1 MCVIACNLG
10 LVTSMSSIHSK
21 KLEIYFQASAG
32 FSATAF
38 IKEELDD
45 VSEEASLPEAESDST
60 AVATEMTG
68 EGEEGKEVWGNK
80 DSSHITSVAVTVE
93 DSKTLDRQAVSIRSG
108 H

>member
-1 MCVIACNLG
+1 MSVIACNLG

-21 KLEIYFQASAG
+21 KLEIYFQASAA

-68 EGEEGKEVWGNK
+68 EEEGKEVWGNK
-80 DSSHITSVAVTVE
+80 DSSHTTSVAVTVE